1 MSTTGRENDAGLVD
15 ELDRSHRAEEAAVAG
30 GQTVGDHP
38 AGSPT
43 PAVVT
48 TGPVDDARRPR
59 RRRPVGSLA
68 VSALSVT
75 VFLCGWQLAAVFG
88 WINPL
93 FTSSPTGIGEALVE
107 LVREGELTE
116 HLVASGRLFGLGFA
130 LSVVFALPAG
140 ILLGW
145 YSRLA
150 AVFDPFL
157 QTLYVAPRI
166 ALIPVI
172 FTWFGVGLQSQV
184 VIVFITAFFPLLIN
198 TVSGVRAIDPSLL
211 RVARSFMARDRDV
224 FWTLALPSALPF
236 IVSGLRLSMGMAL
249 IGVVVAEFFT
259 GNVGLGA
266 LITTAGLSLQTDVA
280 FVGVLVVTAFALLLN
295 ALLTRLEARVSAWK
309 VVP

>member
-1 MSTTGRENDAGLVD
+1 MSVPGRYDAGLVAGP
-15 ELDRSHRAEEAAVAG
+15 ERTHTTEER
-30 GQTVGDHP
+30 
-38 AGSPT
+38 
-43 PAVVT
+43 AVVGNGPARGPDGHGAP
-48 TGPVDDARRPR
+48 TGAPVRPR
-59 RRRPVGSLA
+59 ARWRTWAVGNAAISTVSVVLFLA
-68 VSALSVT
+68 I
-75 VFLCGWQLAAVFG
+75 WQLAASAG
-88 WINPL
+88 WVNPL
-93 FTSSPTGIGEALVE
+93 FTSSPVGVVEALVR
-107 LVREGELTE
+107 LIQDGELSQ
-116 HLVASGRLFGLGFA
+116 HLVASGKLFGLGFL

-145 YSRLA
+145 YGRLS

-172 FTWFGVGLQSQV
+172 FTWFGVGLRSQV

-198 TVSGVRAIDPSLL
+198 TVAGVRAIDPALL
-211 RVARSFMARDRDV
+211 RVARSFMARDRTI

-236 IVSGLRLSMGMAL
+236 IISGLRLSMGMAL

-295 ALLTRLEARVSAWK
+295 ALLSRLEARVSAWK
-309 VVP
+309 VVS